1 MTDIQVEA
9 GSEISEKDLFD
20 ASAGIDLEKLRAQNR
35 LRKFLDTSA
44 RRIISLGGIGVIV
57 TLLLLFVF
65 LLSEVVPLFQPAT
78 IDYVGEFELIEN
90 SAGETLHLAME
101 EQAEVGFRLTDDGA
115 ASFFEVPGGVL
126 ISREDLP
133 VAQNTFITSFASAEA
148 DSNVLAF
155 GFDSGSVLVFAH
167 EYRIG
172 FIGEDN
178 VRTITPF
185 LTYPLGN
192 EPIDLAQGDAVTK
205 LAVSSENDAIVVAA
219 LDGANRLH
227 VLRADRERNLISS
240 FDPDAS
246 SDYELRQVS
255 IQEPLNNVQELL
267 IDGDLRR
274 VIVLLNSG
282 QMRVYDIARLFT
294 GNESSADFEFAQP
307 DLDITQVEL
316 LLGGM
321 SLLISSADGTVY
333 QYFFTDQSI
342 ASPPV
347 LARSFTVT
355 DSPVVAL
362 TAEQREKNFIGVDQQ
377 GFLRAFNTT
386 ANRETFSARV
396 ARQAPVAI
404 AAAPRG
410 NALLVETESGQ
421 FSFWQIDNPHPDV
434 SWAALWNEVWYEGY
448 AEPDYVWQ
456 SSATD
461 NAFEPKYSLV
471 PLTFG
476 TLKAAFYAML
486 LAAPLA
492 VCGAIYTGYFMAPA
506 MRRKVK
512 PVVELMEALPTV
524 VLGFLAGLWLA
535 PFVENNLLGVFA
547 VLIILPMSILLASLV
562 WYVLPKRIRHT
573 VPDGWEAALLVP
585 VVLFFGWLSFL
596 VAAPLEA
603 LFFAGDLRT
612 WLSSDL
618 GITYDQR
625 NAMVVGFAMG
635 FAVIPTVFSI
645 AEDAIFTVPRHLPYG
660 SLALGAT
667 PWQSLYYVVLPTA
680 SPGIFSALMIGLGRA
695 VGETMIVLM
704 ATGNTPII
712 DINIFEGMRTLAANI
727 AVEIPESE
735 VNSTHYRILFLAA
748 LVLFVFTFLIN
759 TVAEVV
765 RQRLRGRYSVL

>member
-1 MTDIQVEA
+1 MADIHQVEP
-9 GSEISEKDLFD
+9 GSEAPEKEVFD
-20 ASAGIDLEKLRAQNR
+20 APHINIEKLSAQNKFRR
-35 LRKFLDTSA
+35 LLDTTA

-78 IDYVGEFELIEN
+78 IDYAGEFQLTEN
-90 SAGETLHLAME
+90 TTSETLHLAME
-101 EQAEVGFRLTDDGA
+101 EQAEVGFRLTDDGV
-115 ASFFEVPGGVL
+115 ASFFEVEGGAL
-126 ISREDLP
+126 ISREALSLP
-133 VAQNTFITSFASAEA
+133 GNTSITSFASAEA
-148 DSNVLAF
+148 ASNLLAF
-155 GFDSGSVLVFAH
+155 GLDSGSVLLFAH
-167 EYRIG
+167 EYRTG

-185 LTYPLGN
+185 LTYPFGD
-192 EPIDLAQGDAVTK
+192 EPVNLAQAGAISK
-205 LAVSSENDAIVVAA
+205 LAVSSQSDAIVIAA
-219 LDGANRLH
+219 LDETDRIHL
-227 VLRADRERNLISS
+227 LRADRERNLISS
-240 FDPDAS
+240 FDPDARS
-246 SDYELRQVS
+246 AYELRQVS
-255 IQEPLNNVQELL
+255 IQEPLSNVQTLL

-274 VIVLLNSG
+274 LIVLLNSG
-282 QMRVYDIARLFT
+282 RLKIYDIAQLFT
-294 GNESSADFEFAQP
+294 GGQSNAEFELAQP
-307 DLDITQVEL
+307 DLEITQVEL
-316 LLGGM
+316 LLGGV
-321 SLLISSADGTVY
+321 SLLLSDTTGAVH
-333 QYFFTDQSI
+333 QYFFTDQSLS
-342 ASPPV
+342 SPPV
-347 LARSFTVT
+347 LVRSFAATEN
-355 DSPVVAL
+355 SVAEL
-362 TAEQREKNFIGVDQQ
+362 TAEQREKNFISVDQQ

-386 ANRETFSARV
+386 ANRETFSTRV
-396 ARQAPVAI
+396 AQQAPVAI

-410 NALLVETESGQ
+410 NALLVETEAGQ
-421 FSFWQIDNPHPDV
+421 FSVWRIDNPHPDV
-434 SWAALWNEVWYEGY
+434 SWAALWNQIWYEGY

-492 VCGAIYTGYFMAPA
+492 VCAAIYTGYFMAPA

-547 VLIILPMSILLASLV
+547 ILIILPASILLASLG
-562 WYVLPKRIRHT
+562 WYVLPKRIRHS

-585 VVLFFGWLSFL
+585 VVLLFGWLSF
-596 VAAPLEA
+596 VIAVPVESV
-603 LFFAGDLRT
+603 FFAGDLRA
-612 WLSSDL
+612 WLSNDL

-695 VGETMIVLM
+695 VGETMIVLL

-735 VNSTHYRILFLAA
+735 VNSTHYRILF
-748 LVLFVFTFLIN
+748 
-759 TVAEVV
+759 
-765 RQRLRGRYSVL
+765 

>member
-1 MTDIQVEA
+1 MAEIQIHSSNESPEKTFDINA
-9 GSEISEKDLFD
+9 R
-20 ASAGIDLEKLRAQNR
+20 IDKEKLRAQNK
-35 LRKFLDTSA
+35 LRGLLDTTA

-78 IDYVGEFELIEN
+78 IEFNNEFVLTDD
-90 SAGETLHLAME
+90 SAVQTLHLALE

-115 ASFFEVPGGVL
+115 VDFFNVADGGL
-126 ISREDLP
+126 ISRETLP
-133 VAQNTFITSFASAEA
+133 LPPDESITSFTAGEAAS
-148 DSNVLAF
+148 SLLAF
-155 GFDSGSVLVFAH
+155 GFNSGRVLLFAH
-167 EYRIG
+167 EYRTG
-172 FIGEDN
+172 FIGEN
-178 VRTITPF
+178 NERTITPF
-185 LTYPLGN
+185 LTYPLG
-192 EPIDLAQGDAVTK
+192 AQPLELTEGSAIAS
-205 LAVSSENDAIVVAA
+205 LAVSADDDAILVAA
-219 LDGANRLH
+219 LDSSGGIQL
-227 VLRADRERNLISS
+227 LRASREQNLISS
-240 FDPDAS
+240 FDPDANTA
-246 SDYELRQVS
+246 YETETVS
-255 IQEPLNNVQELL
+255 IRRTVSDVQDLL
-267 IDGDLRR
+267 IDGDQRR
-274 VIVLLNSG
+274 LLVLLESG
-282 QMRVYDIARLFT
+282 RLRVFDIAQLFN
-294 GNESSADFEFAQP
+294 GNELTAEFELAPAD
-307 DLDITQVEL
+307 LQVRQAEL
-316 LLGGM
+316 LLGGV
-321 SLLISSADGTVY
+321 SLLLTDANGSVH
-333 QYFFTDQSI
+333 QYFFADQAI
-342 ASPPV
+342 TSPPI
-347 LARSFTVT
+347 LARSFAATEN
-355 DSPVVAL
+355 SVAVL
-362 TAEQREKNFIGVDQQ
+362 TAEQREKNFISVDQQ
-377 GFLRAFNTT
+377 GLLRAFNTT

-396 ARQAPVAI
+396 AQQAPIAI

-410 NALLVETESGQ
+410 NALLVETELGR
-421 FSFWQIDNPHPDV
+421 FNLWRIDNPHPDV
-434 SWAALWNEVWYEGY
+434 SWAALWNEIWYEGY
-448 AEPDYVWQ
+448 AEPGYVWQ

-535 PFVENNLLGVFA
+535 PFIESNLLGVFA
-547 VLIILPMSILLASLV
+547 ILIILPLSILLASLA
-562 WYVLPKRIRHT
+562 WYILPKRIRHT
-573 VPDGWEAALLVP
+573 VPDGWEAALLLP
-585 VVLFFGWLSFL
+585 VVLLFGWLSF
-596 VAAPLEA
+596 AIASPLES
-603 LFFAGDLRT
+603 LFFAGDLRA
-612 WLSSDL
+612 WLSNDL

-635 FAVIPTVFSI
+635 FAVIPTIFSI

-667 PWQSLYYVVLPTA
+667 PWQSLWYVILPTA

-748 LVLFVFTFLIN
+748 LVLFMFTFLIN